1 MRRAVRQ
8 DLDARALFLRLPVR
22 EVDAYPEL
30 IRNVTTDRDRH
41 RSLNLKKKIVSPIHS
56 EDGKHIAAGEAVG
69 VRVP

>member
-8 DLDARALFLRLPVR
+8 DLDARAIVPRLPVR

-41 RSLNLKKKIVSPIHS
+41 RSLKEKKS
-56 EDGKHIAAGEAVG
+56 
-69 VRVP
+69 